1 MGAELGILEEL
12 ATSEAELES
21 ADEFGV
27 FFESVMDLGE
37 LFYLAL
43 FDLADGESTG
53 GSSHRKPQLIP
64 FRSQTTHSTHLPIHK
79 LFQMRRLISLQQR

>member
-1 MGAELGILEEL
+1 MGILEEL

-27 FFESVMDLGE
+27 FFESVVDLGE

-53 GSSHRKPQLIP
+53 GSSHRKSQFVS
-64 FRSQTTHSTHLPIHK
+64 FRSQATHCTHLPVHK
-79 LFQMRRLISLQQR
+79 LFQMCWLISLKQR